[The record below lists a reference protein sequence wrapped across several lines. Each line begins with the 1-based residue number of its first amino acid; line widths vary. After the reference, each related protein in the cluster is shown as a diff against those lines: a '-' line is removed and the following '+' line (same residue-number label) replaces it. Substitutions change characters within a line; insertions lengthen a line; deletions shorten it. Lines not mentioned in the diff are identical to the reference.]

1 MIYNIVIIYKD
12 NLNERIRV
20 TGILLLKSNHTIEIR
35 LINYMKIYIRPSKL
49 WKLDK
54 KKDS

>member
-12 NLNERIRV
+12 NLNERIRG
-20 TGILLLKSNHTIEIR
+20 TGILLLKSNHAIEIR
-35 LINYMKIYIRPSKL
+35 LINYMKICIRPSKL